1 MNCLYILHKNVSRNP
16 SLELSRQDG
25 SNEGYSISF
34 MEKYEKLSLNFPRQS
49 YLLFS
54 KQTKYTM
61 FVFIGEIL
69 CILEWNLNSQHGNLR
84 HLESIGLYKR
94 SALESLNIW
103 TLDRVQAY
111 NICPNGPPYT
121 WPQYMSN
128 ILV

>member
-69 CILEWNLNSQHGNLR
+69 CILE
-84 HLESIGLYKR
+84 
-94 SALESLNIW
+94 
-103 TLDRVQAY
+103 
-111 NICPNGPPYT
+111 
-121 WPQYMSN
+121 
-128 ILV
+128 